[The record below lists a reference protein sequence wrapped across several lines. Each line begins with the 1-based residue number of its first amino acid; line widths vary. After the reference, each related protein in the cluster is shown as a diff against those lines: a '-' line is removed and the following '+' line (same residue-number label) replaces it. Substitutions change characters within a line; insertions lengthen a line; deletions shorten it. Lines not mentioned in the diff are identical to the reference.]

1 VNDLLEKIPKFKE
14 IEKML
19 KNLCE
24 LPIDEK
30 TGYCDRKQEIKK
42 LNKSNY
48 SKDELNNLINIIE
61 KNKKDVIE
69 YAFCGYEKEYIPN
82 YFSISL
88 YNTKNKRL
96 KIIFWKMIDI
106 INYLLDKKFKTF
118 IREPNNTV
126 IEISNGLTFQRK
138 GGDNVRKQAN
148 NIQIKFVSS
157 ILQLEKAFVFSI

>member
-138 GGDNVRKQAN
+138 GGDNGRKQAN
-148 NIQIKFVSS
+148 NFQIKFVSS
-157 ILQLEKAFVFSI
+157 ILPLDKAFVFSI